1 MNYDVIIIGAG
12 LGGLTAGAKLAREG
26 MKVLVIEQ
34 HNCPGGC
41 ATTFKRGEFTLE
53 VGLHEMDGPGPRDVK
68 NRIFN
73 ELDVTGKVEF
83 LHVPE
88 FYRFIRGN
96 LAVTIPHDP
105 QLAASRLE
113 EMFPGEKEGIGKFFD
128 QLLNSRKKTTGNTDP
143 DISVGVFLDSITGN
157 EDLKLILL
165 GNLGYFHDDPYSL
178 SLAYYSVAEGSYYT
192 NGASFIKGGSQK
204 LSDHLA
210 GYIRSHGG
218 DVLLNH
224 IVTGVTMGEIKA
236 SGATVTPQGVTAPG
250 ETVTSHGVAA
260 PGETVKENRATGVVF
275 RKRNDRSQN
284 SVTATA
290 GEIIANCAIPALAEL
305 LPPEQGALL
314 REECSGL
321 NTGASLLTVYFG
333 FDRPLK
339 ELGHSYYSMF
349 IYDRSVKI
357 QADIARNNRD
367 DFSRRSFT
375 FVDYGQLDSGLA
387 PEGKGVGAVC
397 CIDYLSDWEKLG
409 RKEYELRKEYVAQTF
424 IERLE
429 ELIPGFRDVISYYE
443 VGTPATVKR
452 YTLNPGGAVYGF
464 AQNPGRK
471 VFDSFRSVE
480 NLHFASAWGRTGG
493 GFSGAIAGGYLCAF
507 NILRK
512 RARG

>member
-1 MNYDVIIIGAG
+1 MNYDVIVIGSG

-26 MKVLVIEQ
+26 LKVLVVEQ
-34 HNCPGGC
+34 HNRPGGC
-41 ATTFKRGEFTLE
+41 ATTFKRGDFTLE
-53 VGLHEMDGPGPRDVK
+53 VGLHEMDGPGSRDMK
-68 NRIFN
+68 NRIFS
-73 ELDVTGKVEF
+73 ELDVTGNVEF
-83 LHVPE
+83 LPVPE
-88 FYRFIRGN
+88 FYRFIRGD
-96 LAVTIPHDP
+96 LTVTVPHDP
-105 QLAASRLE
+105 QLAAAQLSEL
-113 EMFPGEKEGIGKFFD
+113 FPGEKEGIARYFD
-128 QLLNSRKKTTGNTDP
+128 QLLNPKKRPAGTAEP
-143 DISVGVFLDSITGN
+143 DISVGVFLDSIISN

-210 GYIRSHGG
+210 GYIRKHGG

-224 IVTGVTMGEIKA
+224 LVTGVTV
-236 SGATVTPQGVTAPG
+236 SN
-250 ETVTSHGVAA
+250 
-260 PGETVKENRATGVVF
+260 NRATGVIF
-275 RKRNDRSQN
+275 RKWSDRTRET
-284 SVTATA
+284 VTATA
-290 GEIIANCAIPALAEL
+290 DEIVVNCSVPALADM

-314 REECSGL
+314 KEEFSVL

-349 IYDRSVKI
+349 IYDRSVKS

-375 FVDYGQLDSGLA
+375 FVDYGQVDSGLA
-387 PEGKGVGAVC
+387 PAGKGVGAIC
-397 CIDYLSDWEKLG
+397 CIDYLADWEKLG
-409 RKEYELRKEYVAQTF
+409 KNEYELRKEYVAQTF

-429 ELIPGFRDVISYYE
+429 EVIPGVREIISYYE

-471 VFDSFRSVE
+471 APDSFKAVE
-480 NLHFASAWGRTGG
+480 NLHLASAWGRNGG
-493 GFSGAIAGGYLCAF
+493 GFSGAICGGYLSAF
-507 NILRK
+507 NLLRK
-512 RARG
+512 RARR

>member
-34 HNCPGGC
+34 HNRPGGC

-68 NRIFN
+68 NRIFS

-88 FYRFIRGN
+88 FYRFIRGS

-105 QLAASRLE
+105 HQAAARLT
-113 EMFPGEKEGIGKFFD
+113 EMFPGEKEGIGKYFD
-128 QLLNSRKKTTGNTDP
+128 QLLNSRKKAAGNTDP
-143 DISVGVFLDSITGN
+143 DISVGVFLDSIIGN
-157 EDLKLILL
+157 DDLKLILL

-218 DVLLNH
+218 DVFLNH
-224 IVTGVTMGEIKA
+224 IVTGVTVEQVRA
-236 SGATVTPQGVTAPG
+236 TGATVTPPGITAPG
-250 ETVTSHGVAA
+250 KTVN
-260 PGETVKENRATGVVF
+260 EQRATGVVF
-275 RKRNDRSQN
+275 RKRNDRSEN
-284 SVTATA
+284 SITATA
-290 GEIIANCAIPALAEL
+290 GEIVANCAIPALAEMLPTELGTL
-305 LPPEQGALL
+305 LK
-314 REECSGL
+314 EEYIGL

-349 IYDRSVKI
+349 IYDRSVKT

-397 CIDYLSDWEKLG
+397 CLDYLSDWEKLG
-409 RKEYELRKEYVAQTF
+409 KQEYELRKEYLAQTF

-429 ELIPGFRDVISYYE
+429 EVIPGFREVISYYE

-471 VFDSFRSVE
+471 VFDSFRPVE